1 MRRWWQYHL
10 VIVIVLVL
18 RVAGS
23 SEVATDD
30 TLRNNNHNHND
41 DDGQPYDD
49 ALAKIDVDTSSFGVS
64 TISDRIVEGTTVGT
78 ILNNQPADNIDV
90 TKRPAF
96 LRSGKGR
103 AKYIKTNIIIGT
115 RTSTVLH
122 KALKRAVGGGLPGAI
137 AGIIQVLSMM
147 WLRTVINYQYRY
159 GSSFTQAF
167 TALYGMGGIRRLYS
181 GVSFALIQAPLSR
194 FVSTAANDGV
204 GELLKEL
211 NWGPGREVIVAAFVV
226 GIFRCALMPIDTM
239 KTVLQI
245 EGNKGLANLLTKV
258 RSGQIHLLYS
268 GVMAN
273 AASSFIGHYPWFYT
287 YNLLSRNAML
297 SEFVTWSTCRN
308 ALIGFTSSV
317 ISDTVANFMR
327 VLKTSKQ
334 ALGSTSSSSVTYAET
349 LTVIIAVDGWK
360 GLFGRGL
367 KTRILG
373 NALQSIL
380 FTVIWRSLSERWT
393 RQEEEGI
400 REQEIIG
407 SDIVDVNQSSDR

>member
-1 MRRWWQYHL
+1 MRRWWQYL

-18 RVAGS
+18 RLTGS
-23 SEVATDD
+23 NSEVATDNI
-30 TLRNNNHNHND
+30 LLNNHSGD
-41 DDGQPYDD
+41 DDEQQYDDD
-49 ALAKIDVDTSSFGVS
+49 ALAKINVDNASFRERKVS
-64 TISDRIVEGTTVGT
+64 TTSINRIVEGSTEN
-78 ILNNQPADNIDV
+78 ILNQQPAIDV
-90 TKRPAF
+90 TKQPAF

-103 AKYIKTNIIIGT
+103 RNYINTNDS
-115 RTSTVLH
+115 STVFH

-137 AGIIQVLSMM
+137 AGIIQVLSLM

-167 TALYGMGGIRRLYS
+167 TALYGMGGIPRLYS

-211 NWGPGREVIVAAFVV
+211 NWGPGREVIVASCVV

-245 EGNKGLANLLTKV
+245 EGQKGLANLLTKV
-258 RSGQIHLLYS
+258 RAGQIHLLYS
-268 GVMAN
+268 GVLAN

-287 YNLLSRNAML
+287 YNLLSRNVML
-297 SEFVTWSTCRN
+297 SKLVPWKTCRN

-334 ALGSTSSSSVTYAET
+334 ALGSTSTSSITYTET
-349 LTVIIAVDGWK
+349 LSVIIAVDGWK

-393 RQEEEGI
+393 RQDYEEEGI

-407 SDIVDVNQSSDR
+407 SDIVNVNESSER

>member
-1 MRRWWQYHL
+1 MRRWGQYHL
-10 VIVIVLVL
+10 PNLIVLVL
-18 RVAGS
+18 CVAGS
-23 SEVATDD
+23 SEVATNN
-30 TLRNNNHNHND
+30 TLLNIQND
-41 DDGQPYDD
+41 DDGQLYDH
-49 ALAKIDVDTSSFGVS
+49 ALVKIGVNTFSSRERNVS
-64 TISDRIVEGTTVGT
+64 TTSDRAGEGTT
-78 ILNNQPADNIDV
+78 ILNQQQADIDA
-90 TKRPAF
+90 TKRLAF
-96 LRSGKGR
+96 LRRGKGR
-103 AKYIKTNIIIGT
+103 AKYIKTNVRGT
-115 RTSTVLH
+115 KTSTVLH

-167 TALYGMGGIRRLYS
+167 TALYGMGGIPRLYS

-204 GELLKEL
+204 GELLKEF
-211 NWGPGREVIVAAFVV
+211 NWGPGREVVVAACVV

-245 EGNKGLANLLTKV
+245 EGNKGLANLLSKV
-258 RSGQIHLLYS
+258 RAGQIHLLYS
-268 GVMAN
+268 GIMAN

-287 YNLLSRNAML
+287 YNLLSRNVML
-297 SEFVTWSTCRN
+297 SELVPWSTCRN

-367 KTRILG
+367 KTRIVG

-380 FTVIWRSLSERWT
+380 FTVIWRSLSERWA
-393 RQEEEGI
+393 RQDEEEEGI

-407 SDIVDVNQSSDR
+407 SDIFDVNHSSDR

>member
-1 MRRWWQYHL
+1 MRRWWQYL

-23 SEVATDD
+23 SEVATDNI
-30 TLRNNNHNHND
+30 LLNNHSGD
-41 DDGQPYDD
+41 DDEQYDDD
-49 ALAKIDVDTSSFGVS
+49 ALAKINVDNASSRERKVS
-64 TISDRIVEGTTVGT
+64 TMSDRIVDGSTDN
-78 ILNNQPADNIDV
+78 ILNQQPADIDV
-90 TKRPAF
+90 TKQPAF

-103 AKYIKTNIIIGT
+103 RNYINTKNDS
-115 RTSTVLH
+115 STVLH
-122 KALKRAVGGGLPGAI
+122 KALKRAMGGGLPGAI
-137 AGIIQVLSMM
+137 AGIIQVLSLM

-167 TALYGMGGIRRLYS
+167 TALYGMGGIPRLYS

-211 NWGPGREVIVAAFVV
+211 NWGPGREVIVASCVV

-245 EGNKGLANLLTKV
+245 EGQKGLANLLTKV
-258 RSGQIHLLYS
+258 RAGQIHLLYS
-268 GVMAN
+268 GVLAN

-287 YNLLSRNAML
+287 YNLLSRNVML
-297 SEFVTWSTCRN
+297 SKFVPWSTCRN

-327 VLKTSKQ
+327 VLKTSMQ
-334 ALGSTSSSSVTYAET
+334 ALGSTSTSSITYAET
-349 LTVIIAVDGWK
+349 LSVIIAVDGWK

-393 RQEEEGI
+393 RQDNEEEGI

-407 SDIVDVNQSSDR
+407 SDNVDVNESSER